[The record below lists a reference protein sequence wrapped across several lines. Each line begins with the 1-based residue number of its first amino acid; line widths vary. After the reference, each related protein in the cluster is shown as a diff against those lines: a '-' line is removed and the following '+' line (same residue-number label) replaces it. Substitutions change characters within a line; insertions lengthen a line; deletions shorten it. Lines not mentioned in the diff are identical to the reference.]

1 MVGKCPQEVV
11 EDRWAAEEECEG
23 QDSVWI
29 MTWVTHPWVEAT
41 GLACAVA
48 AADSA
53 VAHPVSAEE
62 VSVWDSETVNGEAD
76 SVWAVEWEE
85 GQVQEAHSSSFP
97 RLLVENRSQ

>member
-62 VSVWDSETVNGEAD
+62 VSVWDSETVNGKRGKFRRPTA
-76 SVWAVEWEE
+76 
-85 GQVQEAHSSSFP
+85 QVF
-97 RLLVENRSQ
+97 RGYWWRIGVNRGDHHKR